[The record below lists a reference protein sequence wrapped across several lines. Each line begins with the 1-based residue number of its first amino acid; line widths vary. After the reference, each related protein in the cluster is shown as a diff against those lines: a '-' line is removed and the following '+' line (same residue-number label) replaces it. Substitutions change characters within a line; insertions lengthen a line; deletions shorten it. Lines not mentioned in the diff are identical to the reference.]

1 MSRSN
6 FSEKDRKFIFQ
17 RDGEHCRRCHKKL
30 EFKNRRRNEKGAW
43 EMGHRRAHADGGT
56 SHLRN
61 IVALCWKCNLEMGTK
76 NYASSERDM
85 EYNSTTDKVKSFLN
99 DQFSIGRH
107 SFDLSKAK
115 RSRSNDAELEDFHN
129 KLEHNSPDWA
139 KKQFEKMKPLV
150 KRYENAVKN
159 AVFIEQAQ
167 SPYEKYYVMTQMIL
181 KKYGSN

>member
-1 MSRSN
+1 MRRSN
-6 FSEKDRKFIFQ
+6 FSEEDREFIFR
-17 RDGEHCRRCHKKL
+17 RDGGRCKRCRKQL
-30 EFKNRRRNEKGAW
+30 VFGNRKRDQRGAW

-61 IVALCWKCNLEMGTK
+61 IVALCWKCNLQMGTK

-115 RSRSNDAELEDFHN
+115 RSRSNDAELEDFYN
-129 KLEHNSPDWA
+129 KLNRNSQDWA
-139 KKQFEKMKPLV
+139 KKQFERMKPLV